1 MKSISSA
8 DSASNLVLPE
18 KLRICLVGQK
28 INVLSRASDTGL
40 LWPLARGLT
49 ERGHEVTIIST
60 STPLKKPEI
69 FRDGIRA
76 YYLSEGQPQYKT
88 IRFSDAAHKK
98 FLSLNKD
105 KPFHLVHSLD
115 QSGFKIGRYK
125 SKLNVC
131 MAYDVEA
138 THMAQLFTILSEKQ
152 NSFMAMI
159 QTSLRLVFKFLQTYF
174 MQDRAILDTADGVFV
189 TTPQQR
195 LILERYYLYPDFHTY
210 TVPYGINLGD
220 LTPKA
225 ESENFKMKLN
235 IPDNAQII
243 LAISDFSNSF
253 EVNPLLKAFE
263 KIVLKKPN
271 TYLLLLGNGPQWKQV
286 EFEMLNLA
294 LGSRVIMP
302 GSVTA
307 EEMLECILAS
317 PIYVDLSSRSTGL
330 EPSLIEAMAQ
340 KKIVIGS
347 ELSPISEIIEDGVD
361 GFLVRPADIETLTKL
376 LDRLITD
383 SDAEKEKIG
392 ENARHKVIEVFNRQ
406 KMIDSLI
413 KAYTQIL
420 ANSGKFKRRAT
431 LKSFFS
437 KSVRTV

>member
-1 MKSISSA
+1 MNSEVPK
-8 DSASNLVLPE
+8 
-18 KLRICLVGQK
+18 KLRICLIGQK
-28 INVLSRASDTGL
+28 IPVLSRSTDAGL

-49 ERGHEVTIIST
+49 ERGHEVTIISA
-60 STPLKKPEI
+60 STPLKKSEI
-69 FRDGIRA
+69 FRDGIKA

-88 IRFSDAAHKK
+88 FRFSDAAHRK
-98 FLSLNKD
+98 FVLLNKE

-115 QSGFKIGRYK
+115 ESGFKIGRHK
-125 SKLNVC
+125 KNLNIC

-138 THMAQLFTILSEKQ
+138 TQIAELFSILSENQ
-152 NSFMAMI
+152 GSLGGMI
-159 QTSLRLVFKFLQTYF
+159 STSIKLAFKFLKTYF
-174 MQDRAILDTADGVFV
+174 LQDRAILDTADGLFV

-225 ESENFKMKLN
+225 ESENFKLKLN

-253 EVNPLLKAFE
+253 EVKPLLKAFE

-271 TYLLLLGNGPQWKQV
+271 TYLLLLGGGPQWKRV
-286 EFEMLNLA
+286 EFEMLKLA

-302 GSVTA
+302 GAVSA

-347 ELSPISEIIEDGVD
+347 ELSPISEIIEDGID
-361 GFLVRPADIETLTKL
+361 GFLVRPADVDTLAKL
-376 LDRLITD
+376 LDRLI
-383 SDAEKEKIG
+383 SDNQQEKEQIG
-392 ENARHKVIEVFNRQ
+392 EKARHKVIEVFNRQ

-413 KAYTQIL
+413 KAYTHIL
-420 ANSGKFKRRAT
+420 INSGKFKHRAS

-437 KSVRTV
+437 KAIKTV

>member
-1 MKSISSA
+1 MISETQ
-8 DSASNLVLPE
+8 LPE

-28 INVLSRASDTGL
+28 IHVLSRSSDTGL

-60 STPLKKPEI
+60 STPLKKSEI

-76 YYLSEGQPQYKT
+76 YYLTEGQPQYKT
-88 IRFSDAAHKK
+88 IKFSDAAHKK
-98 FLSLNKD
+98 FVALNNE
-105 KPFHLVHSLD
+105 KPFHIVHSLD
-115 QSGFKIGRYK
+115 QSGFKIGRHK
-125 SKLNVC
+125 KNLKVC

-138 THMAQLFTILSEKQ
+138 TQMAQLFSILSEKQ
-152 NSFMAMI
+152 NSLMASI
-159 QTSLRLVFKFLQTYF
+159 QTSIKLVFRFLKTYF

-220 LTPKA
+220 LTPRS
-225 ESENFKMKLN
+225 ESANFKMKLN

-253 EVNPLLKAFE
+253 EVKPLLKAFE

-271 TYLLLLGNGPQWKQV
+271 TYLLLLGTGPQWKQV

-347 ELSPISEIIEDGVD
+347 ELSPISEIIEDGID
-361 GFLVRPADIETLTKL
+361 GFLVRPADIESLTTL

-383 SDAEKEKIG
+383 SDEEKEKIG

-413 KAYTQIL
+413 KAYSQIL
-420 ANSGKFKRRAT
+420 ENSGKFKRRASF
-431 LKSFFS
+431 KSFFS
-437 KSVRTV
+437 KSARTV

>member
-1 MKSISSA
+1 MKSE
-8 DSASNLVLPE
+8 VLPQ

-28 INVLSRASDTGL
+28 IPVLSRASDTGL

-49 ERGHEVTIIST
+49 ERGHDVTIIST
-60 STPLKKPEI
+60 STPLKKAEL

-76 YYLSEGQPQYKT
+76 FYLNEGQPQYKT

-98 FLSLNKD
+98 FVALNNE

-115 QSGFKIGRYK
+115 QSGFKIGRHK
-125 SKLNVC
+125 KNLNVC

-138 THMAQLFTILSEKQ
+138 TQMAQLFTILSEKQ
-152 NSFMAMI
+152 NSVWAMVKNSI
-159 QTSLRLVFKFLQTYF
+159 RLGFKFLQTYF
-174 MQDRAILDTADGVFV
+174 MQDRAILDTADGLFV

-220 LTPKA
+220 LTPRA
-225 ESENFKMKLN
+225 ESENFKSKLN
-235 IPDNAQII
+235 IPDNSQII

-253 EVNPLLKAFE
+253 EVKPLLKAFE
-263 KIVLKKPN
+263 RIVLKKPN
-271 TYLLLLGNGPQWKQV
+271 TYLLLLGDGPQWKEV

-302 GSVTA
+302 GSTTA

-340 KKIVIGS
+340 KKVVIGS

-361 GFLVRPADIETLTKL
+361 GFLVRPADVDSLTQL
-376 LDRLITD
+376 LDKLI
-383 SDAEKEKIG
+383 SDDATERELIG
-392 ENARHKVIEVFNRQ
+392 EKARQKVIEVFNRQ

-413 KAYTQIL
+413 NAYTQIIQ
-420 ANSGKFKRRAT
+420 NSGKFKRRAT

-437 KSVRTV
+437 KSIKTV

>member
-1 MKSISSA
+1 MNSKP
-8 DSASNLVLPE
+8 LPE

-28 INVLSRASDTGL
+28 IPVLSRASDTGL

-49 ERGHEVTIIST
+49 ERGHDVTIIST
-60 STPLKKPEI
+60 STPLKKPEL
-69 FRDGIRA
+69 FRDGIKA
-76 YYLSEGQPQYKT
+76 YYLNEGQPQYKT
-88 IRFSDAAHKK
+88 IRFSDAAHRK
-98 FLSLNKD
+98 FVALNTEN
-105 KPFHLVHSLD
+105 PFHLVHSLD
-115 QSGFKIGRYK
+115 QSGFKIGRHK
-125 SKLNVC
+125 KNLKIC

-138 THMAQLFTILSEKQ
+138 TQMAQLFTILSEKQ
-152 NSFMAMI
+152 NSVWAMI
-159 QTSLRLVFKFLQTYF
+159 RNSIRLSFRFLQTYF
-174 MQDRAILDTADGVFV
+174 MQDRALLDTADGLFV

-220 LTPKA
+220 LAPKA
-225 ESENFKMKLN
+225 ESEYFKLKLN

-243 LAISDFSNSF
+243 LAISDFTNSF
-253 EVNPLLKAFE
+253 EVKPLLKAFE
-263 KIVLKKPN
+263 RIVLKKPN
-271 TYLLLLGNGPQWKQV
+271 TYLLLLGHGPQWKDV
-286 EFEMLNLA
+286 EYEMLNLA
-294 LGSRVIMP
+294 LGSRVIMA
-302 GSVTA
+302 GAVIA

-361 GFLVRPADIETLTKL
+361 GFLVRPADVETLAAL
-376 LDRLITD
+376 LDKLITNEN
-383 SDAEKEKIG
+383 AENEQIG
-392 ENARHKVIEVFNRQ
+392 EKARRKVIEVFNRQ

-413 KAYTQIL
+413 NAYMQIL
-420 ANSGKFKRRAT
+420 KNSGKFKHRAT

-437 KSVRTV
+437 KPAKTV

>member
-1 MKSISSA
+1 M
-8 DSASNLVLPE
+8 DSKLPE

-28 INVLSRASDTGL
+28 IPVLSRSSDAGL

-49 ERGHEVTIIST
+49 ERGHDVTIISA
-60 STPLKKPEI
+60 STPLKKAEI
-69 FRDGIRA
+69 FRDGIKA
-76 YYLSEGQPQYKT
+76 YYLNEGQPQYKT
-88 IRFSDAAHKK
+88 VRFSDAAHRK
-98 FLSLNKD
+98 FVSLNKE

-115 QSGFKIGRYK
+115 QSGFKIGRHK
-125 SKLNVC
+125 KNLNVS

-138 THMAQLFTILSEKQ
+138 TQIAELFSILSENQ
-152 NSFMAMI
+152 GSLSGMI
-159 QTSLRLVFKFLQTYF
+159 STSVKVGFKFLKTYF
-174 MQDRAILDTADGVFV
+174 LKDRAILDTADGLFV

-220 LTPKA
+220 LTPKS
-225 ESENFKMKLN
+225 ESENFKIKLN
-235 IPDNAQII
+235 IPDSAQII

-253 EVNPLLKAFE
+253 EVKPLLKAFE
-263 KIVLKKPN
+263 KVVLKKPN
-271 TYLLLLGNGPQWKQV
+271 TYLLLLGSGPQWKRV
-286 EFEMLNLA
+286 EFEMLKLA
-294 LGSRVIMP
+294 LGSRVIMT
-302 GSVTA
+302 GAVSA

-347 ELSPISEIIEDGVD
+347 ELSPISEIIEDGID
-361 GFLVRPADIETLTKL
+361 GFLVRPADVESLAKL
-376 LDRLITD
+376 LDRLI
-383 SDAEKEKIG
+383 SDTEVHKEQIG
-392 ENARHKVIEVFNRQ
+392 EMARRKVIEVFNRQ

-420 ANSGKFKRRAT
+420 LNSGKFKHRAT

-437 KSVRTV
+437 KSIKTV